1 MKRLTILVAI
11 LMVSM
16 LSMAQVEYNSSRYVK
31 FTEDASGK
39 FISGKTHYVG
49 RTFVFYKPNSNDI
62 SISSKLF
69 LRKAGGGYVF
79 EGDDPNNEN
88 AIGSW
93 YISSKNSK
101 DDLYIDID
109 DGKEFPYLFIS
120 DKFINVWEDASSY
133 YRYYLDK

>member
-16 LSMAQVEYNSSRYVK
+16 LSMAQTEYNSSRYIK
-31 FTEDASGK
+31 FTENASGE

-49 RTFVFYKPNSNDI
+49 RTFAFYAPNNNDI

-69 LRKAGGGYVF
+69 LRRVEGGYVF
-79 EGDDPNNEN
+79 EGSDPDNKN

-93 YISSKNSK
+93 YISYKTTGG
-101 DDLYIDID
+101 DLYIYID
-109 DGKEFPYLFIS
+109 DGKEFPYLYVA
-120 DKFINVWEDASSY
+120 DDYINVWEDASNY